1 MTENRLSTPHHH
13 VFLGRDHA
21 RNERRTWIVIALT
34 AGMMIAEIVAGNAF
48 GSMALVAD
56 GWHMSTHA
64 AAMLITALAY
74 VYARRNARNPR
85 FTFGT
90 GKFGDLA
97 GFASAIV
104 LALVALF
111 IAWESALRLWSPVT
125 IDFQQ
130 AIAVAALGLVV
141 NLVCAWLLRGDH
153 HGHGHHGHG
162 HHEQGHHGHGPG
174 AHGHGHAD
182 HHHDHANGHDHAES
196 HDHPH
201 ADHKPA
207 RHQDNNLRGA
217 YLHVLADALTS
228 VLAIAAL
235 VLGSLYGWLW
245 LDPAIG
251 IVGAL
256 VIARWS
262 FGLLRDSGAVLLDYV
277 PAGEDLP
284 DEIRHAIEGGDVRIT
299 DLHVWQLGPGHHGA
313 IVALTDASPK
323 SPAFYRAQLAHI
335 AELSHVTIEVEP
347 AEAQAA

>member
-1 MTENRLSTPHHH
+1 MTDTENRLASPHDH
-13 VFLGRDHA
+13 VFLGKDHA

-34 AGMMIAEIVAGNAF
+34 VGMMIAEIIAGTAY

-97 GFASAIV
+97 GFASAII

-111 IAWESALRLWSPVT
+111 IAWESALRLRSPVA

-141 NLVCAWLLRGDH
+141 NLVCAWLLGGDH
-153 HGHGHHGHG
+153 HGHGHGHSHGHGHGHDHGHG
-162 HHEQGHHGHGPG
+162 HHHS
-174 AHGHGHAD
+174 D
-182 HHHDHANGHDHAES
+182 HDHGGHDH
-196 HDHPH
+196 HDQHGQV
-201 ADHKPA
+201 AA
-207 RHQDNNLRGA
+207 GGRDNNLRGA

-235 VLGSLYGWLW
+235 LLGSLYGWLW

-262 FGLLRDSGAVLLDYV
+262 FGLLRDSGGVLLDYA
-277 PAGEDLP
+277 PADEDLP
-284 DEIRHAIEGGDVRIT
+284 DVIRAAIGKNDTEIT

-313 IVALTDASPK
+313 IVALRATVPQPPSV
-323 SPAFYRAQLAHI
+323 YRARLAHI
-335 AELSHVTIEVEP
+335 KELSHVTIEVE
-347 AEAQAA
+347 AA